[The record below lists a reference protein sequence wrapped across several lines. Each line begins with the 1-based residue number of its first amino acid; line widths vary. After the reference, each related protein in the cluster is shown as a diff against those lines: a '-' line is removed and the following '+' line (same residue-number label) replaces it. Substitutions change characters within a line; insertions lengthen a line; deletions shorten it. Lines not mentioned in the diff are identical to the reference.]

1 MASTPQDW
9 DPVTPTLPPPLRPPK
24 LPLRLSL
31 PACKPCG
38 FPSYIPFLTLPSVQS
53 PGGFY
58 SPGLDPRHPDL
69 VAYYKF
75 DEGAGYVVKDV
86 TGRGHDLSITQSPPG
101 WQVGWEGG
109 GDFRFGEFL
118 RV

>member
-1 MASTPQDW
+1 MHCFRLQQAASIPQACANSS
-9 DPVTPTLPPPLRPPK
+9 TLL
-24 LPLRLSL
+24 LSQLSL
-31 PACKPCG
+31 LFNCSQCCL
-38 FPSYIPFLTLPSVQS
+38 ILT
-53 PGGFY
+53 GGFY

-101 WQVGWEGG
+101 WQVGWG
-109 GDFRFGEFL
+109 
-118 RV
+118 